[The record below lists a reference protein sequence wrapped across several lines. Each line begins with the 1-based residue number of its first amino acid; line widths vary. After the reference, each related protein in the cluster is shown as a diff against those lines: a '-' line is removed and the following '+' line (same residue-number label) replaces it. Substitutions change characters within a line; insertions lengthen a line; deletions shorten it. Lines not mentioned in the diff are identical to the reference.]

1 MLIKSLIEIETKE
14 PKKREE
20 YMRNISKKSVT
31 FLLIALLVFVP
42 FTTTAMAETTDTSE
56 EKFTAMTI
64 DILLVRPLGIVA
76 TAVGSAIF
84 VVSLPFSALGG
95 NVKEA
100 GKTLVVEPFF
110 YTFKRRLGEI
120 DLKGSSWWKRKE
132 KE

>member
-1 MLIKSLIEIETKE
+1 
-14 PKKREE
+14 
-20 YMRNISKKSVT
+20 
-31 FLLIALLVFVP
+31 
-42 FTTTAMAETTDTSE
+42 MAETTDTSE
-56 EKFTAMTI
+56 ENFTAMTI

-110 YTFKRRLGEI
+110 YTFKRPLGEI
-120 DLKGSSWWKRKE
+120 DLKGSSWRKKKE

>member
-1 MLIKSLIEIETKE
+1 MC
-14 PKKREE
+14 
-20 YMRNISKKSVT
+20 NISKKSVT

-42 FTTTAMAETTDTSE
+42 FTTTAMAETTDAE
-56 EKFTAMTI
+56 ESFTRMTI

-76 TAVGSAIF
+76 TAVGGAIF

-100 GKTLVVEPFF
+100 GNVLVVEPFF
-110 YTFKRRLGEI
+110 YTFKRRLGDL
-120 DLKGSSWWKRKE
+120 DLKGNSRGKRKE